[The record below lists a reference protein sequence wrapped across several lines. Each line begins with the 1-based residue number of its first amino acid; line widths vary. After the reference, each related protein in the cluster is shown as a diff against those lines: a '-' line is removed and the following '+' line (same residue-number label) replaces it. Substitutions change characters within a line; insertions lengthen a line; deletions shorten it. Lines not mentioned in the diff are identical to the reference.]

1 MKTEIPPAGRMAA
14 QVVDRVPEVDAGCW
28 DCGRRQVRDR
38 EDEGVEQDCAGRD
51 DTAGYV
57 QSMLP

>member
-1 MKTEIPPAGRMAA
+1 MAA
-14 QVVDRVPEVDAGCW
+14 QVVDGVPEVDAGCW